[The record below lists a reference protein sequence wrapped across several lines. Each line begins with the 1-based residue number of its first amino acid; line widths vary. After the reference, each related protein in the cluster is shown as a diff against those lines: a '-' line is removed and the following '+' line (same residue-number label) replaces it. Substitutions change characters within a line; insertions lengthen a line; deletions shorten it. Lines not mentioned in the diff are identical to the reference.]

1 MRRFVVRQNIARFE
15 HMLRSVA
22 NAKDREKLQA
32 FLEESRRELALLVNV
47 WTWTCPHLDITEAG
61 GTKAEQL
68 LDEISRQLGAK
79 IASLQIWDEEN
90 RAFYLV
96 AHQFDETSARKFA
109 VMREGDG
116 SVSEAVLKSQEPV
129 IVHDFE
135 RQESFAHLRDW
146 ARSVDIR
153 SVHTTPLFGPSRKFL
168 GTFST
173 HYTKPREMTG
183 RDRELNAQYAGRFSA
198 LFAAVRRK

>member
-15 HMLRSVA
+15 HMLRGA
-22 NAKDREKLQA
+22 TNAKDRDKLHA

-47 WTWTCPHLDITEAG
+47 WTWTCPHLDITDASG
-61 GTKAEQL
+61 AKAEQL
-68 LDEISRQLGAK
+68 LDEISRRLGAK
-79 IASLQIWDEEN
+79 IASLQIWDEDE

-96 AHQFDETSARKFA
+96 AHQFDETSAKKFA

-129 IVHDFE
+129 IVDDFDRHDGV
-135 RQESFAHLRDW
+135 AHLRDW

-173 HYTKPREMTG
+173 HYTKPREMSE
-183 RDRELNAQYAGRFSA
+183 RERELNAQYAGRFSA